1 VGRLIV
7 EPRPSDRDVDA
18 TTAELLAL
26 IDRLE
31 DLLQRSSLQE
41 LEVEAGETTLVLRTP
56 AAVAPAIDPRLLQAM
71 AAAGTT
77 AAPGESAGGAGGA
90 AGSTGS
96 AAGSAPGTA
105 GPDGATGASTP
116 SADLLERHAV
126 LAPLTGIFYGSPTPE
141 ASAYVRVGRNVQE
154 GQVIGLIEAMKL
166 FNEIKSDA
174 TGTVTR
180 IVAES
185 GTLVKAKSPL
195 IELERA

>member
-7 EPRPSDRDVDA
+7 EPRPSDRDVDT

-41 LEVEAGETTLVLRTP
+41 LEVEAGETTLLLRTP
-56 AAVAPAIDPRLLQAM
+56 AAVAPPIDPRMLLAM
-71 AAAGTT
+71 AAAGRGEGPGGT
-77 AAPGESAGGAGGA
+77 AGAAGAGGVA
-90 AGSTGS
+90 SSGAGS
-96 AAGSAPGTA
+96 AAGTTGPEGGT
-105 GPDGATGASTP
+105 GTGAAAV
-116 SADLLERHAV
+116 ADLPERHAV

-141 ASAYVRVGRNVQE
+141 ASAYVRVGGNVQE

-195 IELERA
+195 IEVERA

>member
-7 EPRPSDRDVDA
+7 EPRGGSGEVDA

-26 IDRLE
+26 VDRLE
-31 DLLQRSSLQE
+31 ELLQRSSLQE

-56 AAVAPAIDPRLLQAM
+56 AAVAPSIDPRFLAAM
-71 AAAGTT
+71 AASGSTSSGDAG
-77 AAPGESAGGAGGA
+77 GGA
-90 AGSTGS
+90 AVVTVGGGPGTVG
-96 AAGSAPGTA
+96 AAGAAGAEATA
-105 GPDGATGASTP
+105 GAAAATDP
-116 SADLLERHAV
+116 QDRHAV

-141 ASAYVRVGRNVQE
+141 ASAYVRVGTHVQE

-195 IELERA
+195 IELERV